1 MNIWCKTHEIEK
13 MSNTSPTQYGKVQK
27 ISVVSSS
34 FCYKTYVV
42 LPIVKASKSIVSE
55 IENKISIL
63 KRKDSMLLPV
73 QPIVTYSLVVSLR
86 AANLYHLRYVC
97 IVTRH
102 PPRTMF
108 CIPMH

>member
-1 MNIWCKTHEIEK
+1 MKIWCKTHEIEK
-13 MSNTSPTQYGKVQK
+13 MSNTSPTQYGKVQM
-27 ISVVSSS
+27 ISMVSSFFS
-34 FCYKTYVV
+34 YKTYVV

-73 QPIVTYSLVVSLR
+73 QPIVTHSLVVSLR
-86 AANLYHLRYVC
+86 AANLYHIRYVS
-97 IVTRH
+97 IVNRY
-102 PPRTMF
+102 PPRTKF